1 MVIMDLKNNH
11 PTPLYHL
18 IYIVLRDKILRGIY
32 PKGSNIPSENELV
45 KEYSVS
51 RITARRS
58 LENLSRDGLVSRHR
72 GRGTIVTYDM
82 PVTSAKSGGME
93 DLMENLLMIAQE
105 TKVKILDFS
114 YIEADA
120 ELKSIFQLQEGDN
133 HSLQKTVRVRYQNK
147 APFSYVVAHVPEE
160 IGRCYKKK
168 DLSHKPLLALIEQ
181 AEIKISHA
189 SQTITAVAADNKLSD
204 LLQIKIGSPA
214 LEVTRI
220 VYDTDEA
227 PVQYI
232 KIFYRPDKYQLQMR
246 LSRVSGK
253 KSNFWQSDS

>member
-1 MVIMDLKNNH
+1 MSDVGTNLNVDRGNWKFDSNIVDNFQEHIKNSV
-11 PTPLYHL
+11 PLYSEGHEMICMLSDYFCENGSYVYDIGCSRGEL
-18 IYIVLRDKILRGIY
+18 IKKLAA
-32 PKGSNIPSENELV
+32 
-45 KEYSVS
+45 YS
-51 RITARRS
+51 
-58 LENLSRDGLVSRHR
+58 NLSLNIIGIESDDSFASAASNEVS
-72 GRGTIVTYDM
+72 
-82 PVTSAKSGGME
+82 S
-93 DLMENLLMIAQE
+93 
-105 TKVKILDFS
+105 
-114 YIEADA
+114 
-120 ELKSIFQLQEGDN
+120 
-133 HSLQKTVRVRYQNK
+133 
-147 APFSYVVAHVPEE
+147 E
-160 IGRCYKKK
+160 IKEK

-189 SQTITAVAADNKLSD
+189 SQIITAVAADNKLSD

>member
-1 MVIMDLKNNH
+1 MF
-11 PTPLYHL
+11 
-18 IYIVLRDKILRGIY
+18 LRKLAD
-32 PKGSNIPSENELV
+32 
-45 KEYSVS
+45 
-51 RITARRS
+51 
-58 LENLSRDGLVSRHR
+58 
-72 GRGTIVTYDM
+72 
-82 PVTSAKSGGME
+82 VTS
-93 DLMENLLMIAQE
+93 
-105 TKVKILDFS
+105 
-114 YIEADA
+114 
-120 ELKSIFQLQEGDN
+120 
-133 HSLQKTVRVRYQNK
+133 
-147 APFSYVVAHVPEE
+147 
-160 IGRCYKKK
+160 KK

>member
-1 MVIMDLKNNH
+1 MDLKNNH

-82 PVTSAKSGGME
+82 PVTAAKSGGME

-120 ELKSIFQLQEGDN
+120 KIKLFEICSKFKVDFFIHDSLHTPSHMLLEYAISRRFMSEDTIIASDDILWNDVFENFLDSQKLVGYAPLNNPNLGIFKNKFDN
-133 HSLQKTVRVRYQNK
+133 FERKNLT
-147 APFSYVVAHVPEE
+147 
-160 IGRCYKKK
+160 
-168 DLSHKPLLALIEQ
+168 
-181 AEIKISHA
+181 
-189 SQTITAVAADNKLSD
+189 
-204 LLQIKIGSPA
+204 
-214 LEVTRI
+214 
-220 VYDTDEA
+220 
-227 PVQYI
+227 
-232 KIFYRPDKYQLQMR
+232 
-246 LSRVSGK
+246 
-253 KSNFWQSDS
+253 

>member
-1 MVIMDLKNNH
+1 MDLKNNH

-82 PVTSAKSGGME
+82 PVTAAKSGGME

-105 TKVKILDFS
+105 TKVKILNFS

-120 ELKSIFQLQEGDN
+120 ELKSVFQLQEGDN
-133 HSLQKTVRVRYQNK
+133 HTLQKTVRVRYQNK

-168 DLSHKPLLALIEQ
+168 DLSHISLQPIDGKLLAL
-181 AEIKISHA
+181 
-189 SQTITAVAADNKLSD
+189 D
-204 LLQIKIGSPA
+204 L
-214 LEVTRI
+214 
-220 VYDTDEA
+220 
-227 PVQYI
+227 
-232 KIFYRPDKYQLQMR
+232 
-246 LSRVSGK
+246 
-253 KSNFWQSDS
+253 KSNTSLKSMNLRGNKFGQSGWIEIFNGIKENDNC

>member
-1 MVIMDLKNNH
+1 M
-11 PTPLYHL
+11 
-18 IYIVLRDKILRGIY
+18 
-32 PKGSNIPSENELV
+32 
-45 KEYSVS
+45 
-51 RITARRS
+51 
-58 LENLSRDGLVSRHR
+58 
-72 GRGTIVTYDM
+72 
-82 PVTSAKSGGME
+82 
-93 DLMENLLMIAQE
+93 
-105 TKVKILDFS
+105 
-114 YIEADA
+114 
-120 ELKSIFQLQEGDN
+120 
-133 HSLQKTVRVRYQNK
+133 RVRYQNK
-147 APFSYVVAHVPEE
+147 APFSYVVAHVPE

-181 AEIKISHA
+181 AEIKISH

>member
-1 MVIMDLKNNH
+1 MDLINNH

-18 IYIVLRDKILRGIY
+18 IYIVLRDKILRGVY
-32 PKGSNIPSENELV
+32 PKGATIPSENALV

-58 LENLSRDGLVSRHR
+58 LENLSRDGLVTRHR
-72 GRGTIVTYDM
+72 GRGTIVTYSL
-82 PVTSAKSGGME
+82 PVTDNKTGGME

-114 YIEADA
+114 YIDADA
-120 ELKSIFQLQEGDN
+120 ELRSVFQFQEGDS
-133 HSLQKTVRVRYQNK
+133 HLLQKTVRIRYQGK
-147 APFSYVVAHVPEE
+147 SPFSYVIAYVPEE
-160 IGRCYKKK
+160 IGRFYKKK
-168 DLSHKPLLALIEQ
+168 DLSNKPLLALIEN

-189 SQTITAVAADNKLSD
+189 SQSITAIAADNKLSE
-204 LLQIKIGSPA
+204 LLQLKIGSPV

-227 PVQYI
+227 PVQFI

-246 LSRVSGK
+246 LSRVSGE
-253 KSNFWQSDS
+253 KSNFWQSHS